1 MLRGFDGADFKQL
14 AEQWCRFYPA
24 KWAVNADQIRFN
36 TEGSS
41 VFDWGASQIY
51 DGGKDFGFAI
61 VKKSANP
68 SLFKGPD
75 PDQSHLSAIAFT
87 DPQVGL
93 DLLASVKR
101 ILKSRGC
108 IKLVYGQDSQH
119 FFPGVPVD
127 FPVLRD
133 FLTVE
138 GFTFS
143 GDYFDLER
151 DISTYEPK
159 AGTLEKLTGGVSVVP
174 ITAETAN
181 ALDAFLK
188 REFPGRW
195 NHDVMAKIKLEG
207 RSEFVYGLFVDGS
220 IEGFAFTQDYT
231 HKYPVCGGVWNVPMG
246 EKWGALGPIG
256 ISAAIRGKGLGDALL
271 AAALDGLK
279 KRGAH
284 NMIIDWTTLDRYY
297 GGHGF
302 QINRRYNAAE
312 LVL

>member
-1 MLRGFDGADFKQL
+1 MLRGFDGADYGQL
-14 AEQWCRFYPA
+14 AEQWCNFYPE
-24 KWAVNADQIRFN
+24 KWAVDAEQIRFN
-36 TEGSS
+36 TQGSS

-75 PDQSHLSAIAFT
+75 PDQYHLSAIVFT
-87 DPQVGL
+87 DPKVGV

-108 IKLVYGQDSQH
+108 AKLVFGQDSQH

-127 FPVLRD
+127 LPVLRD

-138 GFTFS
+138 GFQFG
-143 GDYFDLER
+143 GDCFDLER

-159 AGTLEKLTGGVSVVP
+159 PGTLEKLTGGVSVEP
-174 ITAETAN
+174 IALGQAE

-188 REFPGRW
+188 LEFPGRW

-207 RSEFVYGLFVDGS
+207 RSDFVYGLFIDGS
-220 IEGFAFTQDYT
+220 IEGFAFTQDFT
-231 HKYPVCGGVWNVPMG
+231 HKYPVCGAVWHVALG

-256 ISAAIRGKGLGDALL
+256 LSAAMRGKGLGDALL
-271 AAALDGLK
+271 AASLVGLK
-279 KRGAH
+279 NRGVH

-302 QINRRYNAAE
+302 HIARRYNSAE
-312 LVL
+312 LVF

>member
-1 MLRGFDGADFKQL
+1 MLRGFEGADFGQL
-14 AEQWCRFYPA
+14 AEQWRRFFPE
-24 KWAVNADQIRFN
+24 KWAVDAEQIRFN
-36 TEGSS
+36 THGSS

-75 PDQSHLSAIAFT
+75 PDQSHLSAIVFT
-87 DPQVGL
+87 DPQVGV
-93 DLLASVKR
+93 DLMAAVKR

-108 IKLVYGQDSQH
+108 IKLVFGQDSQH

-127 FPVLRD
+127 LPSLRD

-138 GFTFS
+138 GFQF
-143 GDYFDLER
+143 GGEYFDLER

-159 AGTLEKLTGGVSVVP
+159 PGTMEKLTGGVSVEPISEALVP
-174 ITAETAN
+174 E
-181 ALDAFLK
+181 LDAFLK

-195 NHDVMAKIKLEG
+195 NHDVMAKIRLEG
-207 RSEFVYGLFVDGS
+207 RPEFVYGLFVDGAL
-220 IEGFAFTQDYT
+220 EGFAFTQDFT
-231 HKYPVCGGVWNVPMG
+231 HKYPVAGAVWHVPLG

-256 ISAAIRGKGLGDALL
+256 LSKAMRGKGLGDALL
-271 AAALDGLK
+271 SAALLGLK
-279 KRGAH
+279 NRGVR

-297 GGHGF
+297 CGHGF
-302 QINRRYNAAE
+302 QISRRYNAAE
-312 LVL
+312 LAL